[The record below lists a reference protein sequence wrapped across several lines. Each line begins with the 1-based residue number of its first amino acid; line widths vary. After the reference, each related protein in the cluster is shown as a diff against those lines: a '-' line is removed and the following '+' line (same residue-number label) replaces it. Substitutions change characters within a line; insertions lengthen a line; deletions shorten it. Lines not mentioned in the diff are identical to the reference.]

1 MPVSFAARHV
11 LEDHISGFEATPN
24 PHHLSIL
31 RSPVVFSVLAHQG
44 HESDI
49 EEVLTNLEDVH
60 VRVCGPGEWLVV
72 SETVSADTVARQIAD
87 IGASRVSFVDQS
99 DGRVVISI
107 AGPRVR
113 AILAKCTALD
123 LHAGIFEIGQ
133 STNCQI
139 CHVAANLARTG
150 EDCFEIIVMRSF
162 AGFLFDEVCEM
173 GREFALTAGFAA

>member
-31 RSPVVFSVLAHQG
+31 RSPVIFSVLAHQG

-49 EEVLTNLEDVH
+49 EEALTNLEDVH

-87 IGASRVSFVDQS
+87 IGASRVSFVEQS

-123 LHAGIFEIGQ
+123 LHPEIFEIGQ

-150 EDCFEIIVMRSF
+150 EDSFEIIVMRSF

>member
-1 MPVSFAARHV
+1 MPVTYAARHV

-24 PHHLSIL
+24 PHHLAIL
-31 RSPVVFSVLAHQG
+31 RAVSVFSVLAHPG
-44 HESDI
+44 HEADI
-49 EEVLTNLEDVH
+49 DEALTNLEDVA

-72 SETVSADTVARQIAD
+72 SEAVAADTIARQLAD
-87 IGASRVSFVDQS
+87 LGASRVSFVDQS
-99 DGRVVISI
+99 DGRVVLSI

-123 LHAGIFEIGQ
+123 LHPDLFEIGQ

-150 EDCFEIIVMRSF
+150 EDAFEIIVMRSF

>member
-1 MPVSFAARHV
+1 MPVTYAIRHV

-31 RSPVVFSVLAHQG
+31 RSPVVFSVLAHAG

-49 EEVLTNLEDVH
+49 DEALTNLEDVSA
-60 VRVCGPGEWLVV
+60 RVCGPGEWLVV
-72 SETVSADTVARQIAD
+72 SESVSADTIARQLAD
-87 IGASRVSFVDQS
+87 LGARRASVVEQS
-99 DGRVVISI
+99 DGRVVLRIQ
-107 AGPRVR
+107 GPKVR

-123 LHAGIFEIGQ
+123 LDADLFEIGQ

-139 CHVAANLARTG
+139 CHVAGNLARTG
-150 EDCFEIIVMRSF
+150 QDTFEIVVMRSF

-173 GREFALTAGFAA
+173 GKEFALTAGFA